1 MSIFKYVY
9 TCTYIVLGINGLETH
24 TFFEEKNHLIIY
36 DTETYDRNNPVRML
50 PLPTLKPWNFH
61 FK

>member
-24 TFFEEKNHLIIY
+24 TIFEEKKHLIIY

-50 PLPTLKPWNFH
+50 PLPTLKP
-61 FK
+61 